1 MCVKPIDATAAGMNL
16 KQFNFLFLHESE
28 LSFGGGLGFRT
39 EKKTGRTLRDV
50 KERTRK
56 KSRGEKKRRIFVKR
70 VTKNVP
76 SQQSIVSF
84 PEEASDVLKREN
96 FILLRIVG
104 GKGRQKRESV
114 CPFPFLF

>member
-1 MCVKPIDATAAGMNL
+1 M
-16 KQFNFLFLHESE
+16 
-28 LSFGGGLGFRT
+28 
-39 EKKTGRTLRDV
+39 
-50 KERTRK
+50 
-56 KSRGEKKRRIFVKR
+56 KR

-114 CPFPFLF
+114 CPLPFLFYPVTSNKQLIDSSS

>member
-1 MCVKPIDATAAGMNL
+1 
-16 KQFNFLFLHESE
+16 
-28 LSFGGGLGFRT
+28 
-39 EKKTGRTLRDV
+39 
-50 KERTRK
+50 
-56 KSRGEKKRRIFVKR
+56 VKR